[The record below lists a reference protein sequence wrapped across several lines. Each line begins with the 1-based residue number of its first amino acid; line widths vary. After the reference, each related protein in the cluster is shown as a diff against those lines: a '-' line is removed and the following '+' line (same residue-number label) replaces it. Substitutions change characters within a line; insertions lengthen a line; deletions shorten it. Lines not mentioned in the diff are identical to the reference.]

1 MEIPAGSRLNINFH
15 NVNIGPRDTFT
26 ITIYWHKH
34 SNQKKD
40 TDIAIK
46 RRTISGKILNGFE
59 SYGPFD
65 DKTVCLFVMNLENS
79 DKSSYHIGINA
90 KQMLLPLGICGN
102 INLL

>member
-15 NVNIGPRDTFT
+15 NVNIGPRDYFT
-26 ITIYWHKH
+26 IRISIHGT
-34 SNQKKD
+34 N
-40 TDIAIK
+40 IAIK
-46 RRTISGKILNGFE
+46 RRTISGKIINGLE

-65 DKTVCLFVMNLENS
+65 NKTVCLFAMNLENS
-79 DKSSYHIGINA
+79 DKSSYRIGINA